1 MTQIFDPIVREVE
14 SLVSDQLTHVKVEKA
29 KAGKVQLV
37 KVRPQLPR
45 DSSDLIS
52 EELSTAY

>member
-1 MTQIFDPIVREVE
+1 MTQIFDAIVHEVE

-29 KAGKVQLV
+29 KAGKAQLV
-37 KVRPQLPR
+37 KVRPQLLR